1 MTERMKA
8 CLGTFGIMVGNI
20 AGMFGLSLGDN
31 IWVQLLAGTVMLV
44 LIFAGC
50 WTNFNFSEA
59 AAVCQKILDAMK
71 RFDVEVVEEAKKLAA
86 KAIADEA
93 GKDRKS
99 DMTNYGNAGRALE
112 NEVSD
117 GAVCSVSGSATIDVG
132 AQISCTHSDEYA
144 KGNEGYGR

>member
-44 LIFAGC
+44 LIFVGC

-71 RFDVEVVEEAKKLAA
+71 RFDVEVVVEAKKLAA

-93 GKDRKS
+93 DKDRNS
-99 DMTNYGNAGRALE
+99 DMTNYGNAGEALE
-112 NEVSD
+112 DKVSD
-117 GAVCSVSGSATIDVG
+117 GAVCSIGDSAALDVG
-132 AQISCTHSDEYA
+132 AQIFCAYPDENA
-144 KGNEGYGR
+144 KGGEDYGR